1 MRVSKYI
8 HSCVLVESGGT
19 KILFDPGKFSFLDGR
34 VKAESFAGLSA
45 IVITHQHLDHVD
57 PEALAKIVANNRSAP
72 VIASAE
78 IGDLLAKSGLDAEV
92 METGSRTIGACTIE
106 AIPAEHAPLLNTPQP
121 RNIAYVVDGAF
132 LHPGDSFD
140 RSLDAR
146 RGIALL
152 ALPVMAP
159 WTTELAVAEFA
170 GRLAPKK
177 ILPIHD
183 GYAKDFFLDSRYQNY
198 GKYFEGQGMEFVG
211 VREPGEGVEV

>member
-1 MRVSKYI
+1 
-8 HSCVLVESGGT
+8 VE
-19 KILFDPGKFSFLDGR
+19 
-34 VKAESFAGLSA
+34 AESFRDLSA

-78 IGDLLAKSGLDAEV
+78 IRDLLAKSDIAVEV
-92 METGSRTIGACTIE
+92 MESGSRTVGSCTIE
-106 AIPAEHAPLLNTPQP
+106 AIPAEHAALLNAPQP
-121 RNIAYVVDGAF
+121 RNIAYVVDGRF

-170 GRLAPKK
+170 VRLAPKK
-177 ILPIHD
+177 IIPIHD

-211 VREPGEGVEV
+211 LKDPGAGVDV